1 MQSRPEFVPRLP
13 QTNLAHGKH
22 GIKFLW
28 PDRLYSQCAVGSEI
42 GNSQH
47 SALILQIRITE
58 NAVAVQLPKNA
69 DHDFRVAAATDYNNL
84 I

>member
-1 MQSRPEFVPRLP
+1 
-13 QTNLAHGKH
+13 
-22 GIKFLW
+22 
-28 PDRLYSQCAVGSEI
+28 
-42 GNSQH
+42 
-47 SALILQIRITE
+47 LILQIRITE